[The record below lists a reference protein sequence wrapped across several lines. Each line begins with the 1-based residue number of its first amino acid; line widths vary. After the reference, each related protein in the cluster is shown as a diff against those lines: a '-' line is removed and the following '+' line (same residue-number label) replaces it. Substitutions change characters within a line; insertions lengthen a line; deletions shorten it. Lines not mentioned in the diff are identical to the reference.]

1 MKGEPE
7 VLENLQ
13 RALTMELTA
22 VHQYLLHAHIA
33 ADWGLGKL
41 ADKLREEMHE
51 ELGHADV
58 LAERIVFLDGE
69 PDMQSVDSVA
79 RAQTI
84 KDMFE
89 CDLKDEYEARAYYTK
104 AASVAQNAGDLVT
117 RDLFTKLVHDEEGH
131 IDWIET
137 QLGLIDRLGE
147 STYLQMQVNVDQ
159 EDEE

>member
-1 MKGEPE
+1 MKGEPQ
-7 VLENLQ
+7 VLDHLQ
-13 RALTMELTA
+13 TALTMELTA
-22 VHQYLLHAHIA
+22 VHQYLLHSHIA
-33 ADWGLGKL
+33 ADWGLSKL

-58 LAERIVFLDGE
+58 LAERIIFLDGA
-69 PDMQSVDSVA
+69 PDMQSMGSVA

-89 CDLKDEYEARAYYTK
+89 CALKDENEARAFYTT
-104 AASVAQNAGDLVT
+104 AANVAQEAGDLVS

-147 STYLQMQVNVDQ
+147 PAYLQMQVNA
-159 EDEE
+159 EEEAEE